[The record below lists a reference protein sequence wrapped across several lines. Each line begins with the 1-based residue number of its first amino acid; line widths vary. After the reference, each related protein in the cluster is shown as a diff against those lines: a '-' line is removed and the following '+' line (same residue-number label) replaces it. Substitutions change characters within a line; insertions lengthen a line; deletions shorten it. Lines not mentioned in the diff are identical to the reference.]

1 MCLMLSGFACVYVL
15 LYLLSFIASNNLDC
29 YRHCGCSARACV
41 CVSVRS
47 FLPLRASISRNIGM
61 YVFTA
66 TRKTLYI
73 GIIIVIFAEN
83 ASFRSYG
90 RRHLLAPNA
99 TNRSWA
105 IYKKRIPTESTQT
118 APSSCAYPQYKY
130 VYVHNQC
137 SWTWKRCVKF
147 NINFPIVL
155 LCSLALALALYCV
168 WFVKGT

>member
-1 MCLMLSGFACVYVL
+1 MLSSFTCVYVV
-15 LYLLSFIASNNLDC
+15 LYLLRFFASNNLDC
-29 YRHCGCSARACV
+29 YRHCGCPARV

-47 FLPLRASISRNIGM
+47 FLPLRASISRNIGT

-99 TNRSWA
+99 TNRSLA
-105 IYKKRIPTESTQT
+105 IYKIRIPAESTQT
-118 APSSCAYPQYKY
+118 APSSCAYSQYKY

-137 SWTWKRCVKF
+137 SWCHVG
-147 NINFPIVL
+147 PL
-155 LCSLALALALYCV
+155 LSL
-168 WFVKGT
+168 